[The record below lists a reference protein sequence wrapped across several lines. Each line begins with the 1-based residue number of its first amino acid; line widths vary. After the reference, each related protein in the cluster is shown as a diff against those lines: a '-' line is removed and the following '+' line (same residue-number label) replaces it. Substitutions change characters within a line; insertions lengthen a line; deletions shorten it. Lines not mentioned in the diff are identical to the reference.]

1 MPIPSSRFHAATE
14 SRLERATRAAWCGRS
29 EGAPVQTHTVQPRNV
44 AAFLVTLIGVA
55 MAAAVA
61 GAGAVFVLDQFA
73 TIADAIRA
81 AL

>member
-14 SRLERATRAAWCGRS
+14 SRLDRATRAAWCGHA
-29 EGAPVQTHTVQPRNV
+29 EGAPVQTRTVQPRNV
-44 AAFLVTLIGVA
+44 ALIGVA

-61 GAGAVFVLDQFA
+61 GAVFA